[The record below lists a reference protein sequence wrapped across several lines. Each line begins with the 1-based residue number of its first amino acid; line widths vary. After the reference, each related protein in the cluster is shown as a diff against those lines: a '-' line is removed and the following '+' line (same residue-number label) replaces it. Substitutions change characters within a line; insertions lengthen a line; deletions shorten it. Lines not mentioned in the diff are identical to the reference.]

1 MREKWGYVDKS
12 GKLVIDY
19 QYKHAMDFSVGARTV
34 TRQRRVR
41 YPYDTDAPP
50 GTRRYRVAV
59 LTRSRQICLRSRAF
73 RTLLW

>member
-41 YPYDTDAPP
+41 SFVDIPTILMRHLGPAA
-50 GTRRYRVAV
+50 TA
-59 LTRSRQICLRSRAF
+59 SRF
-73 RTLLW
+73 